1 MTESMSR
8 ALVLTA
14 RPGSGALRDSDLER
28 ARSLLAGRAILQENR
43 LSPGAAWRALFVAA
57 EGEPLATLRAP
68 AAAAFDQRPIDVNV
82 VSDDL
87 AHTRKRLLVADMEST
102 IIEQEMLDELG
113 DLIGK
118 RDVIEDITARAMRG
132 ELDFEAA
139 LKERVAMLAGLD
151 AALLDHVS
159 TRISLMPGARELVAT
174 MKANGAYC
182 ALVSGGFTVFTER
195 VARQL
200 GFDEHQA
207 NILEIAG
214 GKITGRV
221 LEPILGRE
229 AKLQALRR
237 LAAAR
242 GIDMV
247 ETLAVGDGANDLAM
261 LAEAGLGVAFRA
273 KPKVRE
279 AALANPGGAVVT
291 HGDLTALLHL
301 QGYGA
306 DQFAPA
312 RGAA

>member
-1 MTESMSR
+1 MSETLCR

-14 RPGSGALRDSDLER
+14 NPETQRLEVEQIDTARGALGALHVIQEDVLADGVAWWLLFAASEDIPIEALR
-28 ARSLLAGRAILQENR
+28 ARVM
-43 LSPGAAWRALFVAA
+43 RAL
-57 EGEPLATLRAP
+57 EGQPV
-68 AAAAFDQRPIDVNV
+68 DINV
-82 VSDDL
+82 VADDL
-87 AHTRKRLLVADMEST
+87 AFTRKRLLVADMEST

-118 RDVIEDITARAMRG
+118 RDVIENITARAMRG

-151 AALLDHVS
+151 AGVLEEVAQ
-159 TRISLMPGARELVAT
+159 RITIMPGAEALIAT
-174 MKANGAYC
+174 MKANGAWC

-207 NILEIAG
+207 NTLEIAD

-229 AKLQALRR
+229 AKLAALKRI
-237 LAAAR
+237 AAER
-242 GIDMV
+242 GIDTIHTM
-247 ETLAVGDGANDLAM
+247 AVGDGANDLAM
-261 LAEAGLGVAFRA
+261 LGEASLGVAFRA

-279 AALANPGGAVVT
+279 AALFNPGGAVIT
-291 HGDLTALLHL
+291 HGDLTALLYL
-301 QGYGA
+301 QGYRDGE
-306 DQFAPA
+306 FSTVAPA
-312 RGAA
+312 